1 MEMKENMK
9 SEPYPSQKPVLT
21 SNKVPAFNREL
32 GITKMKKEGL
42 RRYRKEIEKQKE
54 EINDR
59 KEREKIQNK
68 AKEEKGQRK
77 KEEKMRGE
85 KRGLHFTL
93 KAEPSQVI
101 DS

>member
-42 RRYRKEIEKQKE
+42 RRHRKEI
-54 EINDR
+54 
-59 KEREKIQNK
+59 
-68 AKEEKGQRK
+68 
-77 KEEKMRGE
+77 
-85 KRGLHFTL
+85 
-93 KAEPSQVI
+93 
-101 DS
+101 